1 MIMQGLFQLDAGG
14 ERPDP
19 SWLAALQDAGA
30 NDSSADRA
38 GALVDQ
44 IWAART
50 SLDELIQAVA
60 HHWDVSRLAATDR
73 AILRLASHELLNP
86 GEASDAVVINEAIEL
101 AKAFGTTE
109 SPAFV
114 HGILDA
120 IRRRRDARRTG
131 DGAAPAG

>member
-1 MIMQGLFQLDAGG
+1 MQGLFQLDAGG
-14 ERPDP
+14 EPPDA
-19 SWLAALQDAGA
+19 SWLAALDETATT
-30 NDSSADRA
+30 DSISGRAAALIDR
-38 GALVDQ
+38 
-44 IWAART
+44 IWSSRAV
-50 SLDELIQAVA
+50 LDDSIRAVA

-73 AILRLASHELLNP
+73 AILRLASHELLSA

-120 IRRRRDARRTG
+120 IRRRRDAQRSG
-131 DGAAPAG
+131 EGAASPE

>member
-1 MIMQGLFQLDAGG
+1 MQGLFQLDAGG
-14 ERPDP
+14 EPPDA
-19 SWLAALQDAGA
+19 SWLAALDEAA
-30 NDSSADRA
+30 DNDSMAERATTTIERVWADRA
-38 GALVDQ
+38 
-44 IWAART
+44 
-50 SLDELIQAVA
+50 SLDDSIRAVA

-73 AILRLASHELLNP
+73 AILRLASHELLSE

-120 IRRRRDARRTG
+120 IRRRRDARRSDRT
-131 DGAAPAG
+131 DESSQ